1 MNFVNSLGAPFTE
14 HLRWLLL
21 DVVISNVI
29 IAQDLL
35 THFQPV
41 FHFYTPWKHQK
52 TGGFS
57 DVFRGY
63 RNRTLLE
70 NGLILRLESLTV
82 IGY

>member
-1 MNFVNSLGAPFTE
+1 MNFVKSLGAPFTE

-63 RNRTLLE
+63 RNRTFLE